1 MPGTNLGARAAAV
14 NETKISTSRH
24 YVLPE
29 DKINED
35 SRQFVRMW
43 NVLREKK
50 NNMRQPRGVGS
61 VGDSR

>member
-1 MPGTNLGARAAAV
+1 MPGTDLGARAAAV

-43 NVLREKK
+43 NVLRGKK
-50 NNMRQPRGVGS
+50 IT
-61 VGDSR
+61 